1 MQFKIDQ
8 LLNRLNEI
16 DTHNIMWDLLII
28 KIMSKKLNVLEPKF
42 VTDIN
47 IFTNN
52 SIDDLWNIQEYDFEN
67 MEAEFNNLKF

>member
-1 MQFKIDQ
+1 
-8 LLNRLNEI
+8 
-16 DTHNIMWDLLII
+16 MWDLLII